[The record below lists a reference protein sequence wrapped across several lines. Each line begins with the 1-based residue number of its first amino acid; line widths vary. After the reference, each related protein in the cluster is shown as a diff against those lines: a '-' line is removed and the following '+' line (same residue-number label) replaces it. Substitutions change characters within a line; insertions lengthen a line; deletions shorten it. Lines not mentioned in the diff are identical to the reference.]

1 MISKFEMVAKT
12 FKGLENVLAEELK
25 QLGAG
30 NVVAGNRMVSFT
42 GDLAMLYKANIGC
55 RTAPTRHCET
65 RQQTSIRP
73 QVDFQASS

>member
-55 RTAPTRHCET
+55 RTALRRT
-65 RQQTSIRP
+65 II
-73 QVDFQASS
+73 

>member
-55 RTAPTRHCET
+55 RTALRYEPGANIFNRCHCV
-65 RQQTSIRP
+65 Q
-73 QVDFQASS
+73 